1 MSLAGRLMPFAG
13 GVMPSLTTHGTGP
26 VFRPAWVDVDLDA
39 VRHNTSLLVA
49 RAAPAG
55 VMAIV
60 KADGYGHGSVAV
72 SLAALDAGA
81 TWLGVALVEEGIE
94 LREAGIDTPILL
106 LSEPPPSA
114 AGAVVSAGLVPVV
127 HSRRFVDALAKATA
141 DAGAVEPVAVHL
153 KVDTG
158 MHRIGCAPEEALDVA
173 RAIRRQREL
182 RFEGLL
188 THFAVADE
196 PDNDYT
202 AGQIARFRAV
212 RTQLTRAGLRPGTV
226 HAANSAGLLAHPKA
240 RYDLVRCGI
249 AIYGIPPSPAL
260 AGALPALRPALSLKA
275 KVSFVRRL
283 AAGERLS
290 YGLRYRLEATSTVAT
305 VPLGYADGVPRR
317 FGEVGGEVLIGG
329 RRRPIAG
336 TVTMDQLLVDLGED
350 ACSAGDEA
358 VLIGTQGEAE
368 ITAAEWAERLGTIP
382 YEVCCAISDR
392 VPRRYLG

>member
-1 MSLAGRLMPFAG
+1 
-13 GVMPSLTTHGTGP
+13 MPSLTTHGTGP
-26 VFRPAWVDVDLDA
+26 VFRPAWVEVDLDA
-39 VRHNTSLLVA
+39 VRHNTSLLA
-49 RAAPAG
+49 SRAAPAA

-72 SLAALDAGA
+72 ALATLEAGA

-94 LREAGIDTPILL
+94 LREAGIDAPILL
-106 LSEPPPSA
+106 LSEPPATASD
-114 AGAVVSAGLVPVV
+114 AVVGAGLTPVV
-127 HSRRFVDALAKATA
+127 HSRRFADALAKATA
-141 DAGAVEPVAVHL
+141 GAGAVEPLPVHL

-173 RAIRRQREL
+173 RAVAKHREL
-182 RFEGLL
+182 RLEGLL

-202 AGQIARFRAV
+202 AAQIARFRAV
-212 RTQLTRAGLRPGTV
+212 RTQLARAGIRPATV

-240 RYDLVRCGI
+240 RYDMVRCGI
-249 AIYGIPPSPAL
+249 AIYGIAPSPAL
-260 AGALPALRPALSLKA
+260 AGALPSLRPALSLKA
-275 KVSFVRRL
+275 NVSFVRRL

-290 YGLRYRLEATSTVAT
+290 YGLRYRLDTTSTVAT

-317 FGEVGGEVLIGG
+317 LGEVGGEVLVGG

-336 TVTMDQLLVDLGED
+336 TVTMDQLLVDLGD
-350 ACSAGDEA
+350 DPCAAGDEV
-358 VLIGTQGEAE
+358 VLIGRQGEAE

-392 VPRRYLG
+392 VPRRYFG